1 MTLIITSISKDR
13 VVQVSDRRLTTPM
26 GDIYDDSANKA
37 IAVGMGY
44 VHFVASYTGL
54 AYIGHL
60 TDENRTDRWL
70 QYHLGSI
77 TSSGERD
84 SKSSWRALIVRT
96 VRFELLCRTSG
107 LAATMCSTLGIA
119 SCGTYGGTILGI
131 LRSEER
137 RVGKE

>member
-77 TSSGERD
+77 TRSGELSLEKHLRGPEPAGD
-84 SKSSWRALIVRT
+84 RHHVSAP
-96 VRFELLCRTSG
+96 SG
-107 LAATMCSTLGIA
+107 AAAQGTQSRLG
-119 SCGTYGGTILGI
+119 GL
-131 LRSEER
+131 
-137 RVGKE
+137 